1 MTEWLEYQTPT
12 PVEVYEYWTMF
23 FDGSLKWEGGGA
35 SIVLVSPTG
44 EKLKYI
50 LLLHFEVSNNA
61 AEYEAILYGLWI
73 AISLCIKRLVIHGD
87 SQLVIAQIMKDN
99 DTVDPKMTAYCQEVR
114 KLEDRIATD
123 SS

>member
-1 MTEWLEYQTPT
+1 MFDVEYRPRTAIKSQALADFIVEWLEYQTPT

-35 SIVLVSPTG
+35 GIVLVSPTG

-61 AEYEAILYGLWI
+61 AEYEAILYGLRI

-87 SQLVIAQIMKDN
+87 SQLVVIMIRLI
-99 DTVDPKMTAYCQEVR
+99 PR
-114 KLEDRIATD
+114 
-123 SS
+123 